1 MTLHFALVVSDHMKR
16 YFPYFALLKPVR
28 WHFIG
33 GVLAGLLHAVASGAG
48 LPLVVKGVLP
58 VIFSDEGEASKQWMY
73 VKLRELLGDL
83 DQGMVVL
90 LTCLWIP
97 LIFLIRAVGGF
108 YNTYLINFC
117 GFKVL
122 EQIRV
127 NLFSHLQD
135 LPLAFFQK
143 HQAGDLLA
151 RLDGDTQLLRQVIAQ
166 VSSDLVKQPAT
177 LIAAVSFLV
186 YEGMKN
192 QGMFVVLIAIL
203 SIPLCIIPIRLAGQK
218 LKKRSQ
224 SLQKSAGDI
233 SALVSENLQSV
244 MEVRS
249 YNLEEAQKK
258 NFAQRTSDY
267 LRHSMKII
275 KYRVMIS
282 PAIEFVAALG
292 FSLALYF
299 SWKVGGMTQSSFM
312 AIGMAL
318 YMAYEPIKKI
328 GAMSSFM
335 KQGEGA
341 LNRIEEVLQTKND
354 LVEPAEPHRPASVRG
369 ELRFEKVTFSYE
381 RELVLKGI
389 DLEIAAGECVALIG
403 ASGAGKSTFAS
414 LIPRFY
420 DVSGG
425 SIKLDG
431 VDLRDWKKIDLRQQ
445 IAVVA
450 QSPVLFSGTV
460 AENILLGR
468 PGASLA
474 EVEEAARRAHAHE
487 FIMNLDGG
495 YEAQVAEG
503 GSSLSG
509 GQRQRV
515 ALARAFLKDA
525 PVLILDEA
533 TSALDNESEA
543 KIQEALTDLVKG
555 RTTIIIAH
563 RLSTTKIAQ
572 RVIEFDRGEIA
583 SIRTQAEMG

>member
-1 MTLHFALVVSDHMKR
+1 MKR
-16 YFPYFALLKPVR
+16 YLPYFALLKPVR
-28 WHFIG
+28 WQFIG
-33 GVLAGLLHAVASGAG
+33 GVLAGVLYAVASGAG

-58 VIFSDEGEASKQWMY
+58 VIFADAGEVSNKWLF
-73 VKLRELLGDL
+73 VKMRAVLGDL
-83 DQGMVVL
+83 DQGTVVL
-90 LTCLWIP
+90 LTCAWIP
-97 LIFLIRAVGGF
+97 LIFFIRALGGF
-108 YNTYLINFC
+108 YNAYLINFC

-135 LPLAFFQK
+135 LPMAFFQK

-177 LIAAVSFLV
+177 LIAALSYLV
-186 YEGMKN
+186 YEGFKN
-192 QGMFVVLIAIL
+192 QGMFVVLIAIA
-203 SIPLCIIPIRLAGQK
+203 SVPLCIIPIRMAGKK

-244 MEVRS
+244 MEIRS
-249 YNLEEAQKK
+249 YNLEESQKR

-292 FSLALYF
+292 FALALYF
-299 SWKVGGMTQSSFM
+299 SWKVGGMTQSSFL

-318 YMAYEPIKKI
+318 YMAYEPVKKM

-341 LNRIEEVLQTKND
+341 LNRIEEILETKND
-354 LVEPAEPHRPASVRG
+354 LPEPATPRRPAEVKG
-369 ELRFEKVTFSYE
+369 ELSFENVVFSYD
-381 RELVLKGI
+381 REVILKGI
-389 DLEIAAGECVALIG
+389 DLKITAGECVALVG

-431 VDLRDWKKIDLRQQ
+431 LDLRDWQKSELRGEV
-445 IAVVA
+445 AVVA

-460 AENILLGR
+460 TENILLGR
-468 PGASLA
+468 PGASAA
-474 EVEEAARRAHAHE
+474 EVEEAARRAHAHD
-487 FIMNLDGG
+487 FIMNLEGG
-495 YEAQVAEG
+495 YGAQVAEG
-503 GSSLSG
+503 GTSLSG

-515 ALARAFLKDA
+515 ALARAFLKNA

-543 KIQEALTDLVKG
+543 KIQEALTDLVKD

-563 RLSTTKIAQ
+563 RLSTTKIAD
-572 RVIEFDRGEIA
+572 RVIEFDRGEIV
-583 SIRTQAEMG
+583 SVRSQEERELVE